1 MQIENEV
8 KKFLSKSNF
17 KWACVFGG
25 IKKDFQR
32 HHVLKDIQILVATPG
47 RLIDF
52 ILEKT
57 ISL

>member
-8 KKFLSKSNF
+8 KKFLSKSSF

-52 ILEKT
+52 IL
-57 ISL
+57 